1 MRFPRHLL
9 QASTF
14 RSEPAMAAM
23 AAVAIGMFIGAWL
36 IGPAITHGSVDTP
49 PAVASQD
56 KMTSDAMVAR
66 PDPPP
71 YRAPTPAFDLSGPP
85 NYAAVAK
92 QKAQA
97 ELGGQVGDQAADD
110 EGVPAAP
117 SFNRQPSRYY
127 RAFDRHKTY

>member
-9 QASTF
+9 RASTF

-36 IGPAITHGSVDTP
+36 IGPAITHGSMETP

-56 KMTSDAMVAR
+56 KTTFDAMVAR

-85 NYAAVAK
+85 NYAAAAK

-97 ELGGQVGDQAADD
+97 ALGGAVGDQAVDD
-110 EGVPAAP
+110 EAVPQAP
-117 SFNRQPSRYY
+117 SFNRQPSRFY
-127 RAFDRHKTY
+127 RPFDRHRVY